1 MLVLQKNRTCK
12 KSYLCPLR
20 VRTLEAL
27 WYLLHVLALLSAL
40 KQNMQ
45 VLQSNVIDVQ
55 FVNILY
61 LSSPECVRQ
70 SALLLDIEGFYIF
83 ALHIYTF
90 HIFLFFRSSL
100 GETTSATFQCQSLS
114 KALEEKLTQG
124 NKLYISLIILVHHN
138 CYQITSKTYLI
149 KTGHFVILPL

>member
-1 MLVLQKNRTCK
+1 MLVLQKNTTCK

-20 VRTLEAL
+20 VRTLEGL

-70 SALLLDIEGFYIF
+70 SALLLDIEEDAQKKCGFYIF
-83 ALHIYTF
+83 I
-90 HIFLFFRSSL
+90 
-100 GETTSATFQCQSLS
+100 
-114 KALEEKLTQG
+114 
-124 NKLYISLIILVHHN
+124 
-138 CYQITSKTYLI
+138 
-149 KTGHFVILPL
+149 